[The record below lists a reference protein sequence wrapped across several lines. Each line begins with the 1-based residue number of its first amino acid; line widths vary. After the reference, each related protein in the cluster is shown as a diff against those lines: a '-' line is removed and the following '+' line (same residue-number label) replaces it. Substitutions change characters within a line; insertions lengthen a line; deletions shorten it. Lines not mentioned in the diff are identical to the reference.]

1 MKRLLLLFVVV
12 ITSVPLSRAQSNC
25 DRKCLQGIVTQY
37 LDAMVA
43 HKPEYAPTAPNV
55 RFTEDTQVLKL
66 GEGLWKNASKIRPY
80 RQDFIDV
87 RQGGAVSHVIVEES
101 GMPVML
107 ALRLKVENRKIT
119 EVETLVTR
127 NREQGAIFSMDGLQ
141 TPRPAMAMELTP
153 AQRTPREELIRIA
166 EFYPRGLK
174 PGGTFAVVDAPFA
187 TDAYRI
193 ENGSVMAGPGAR
205 AGSENI
211 KTQSIIAHPDITYQ
225 VWAVDEEL
233 GVVVLHMDFGNTGDR
248 YGPGNALVCS
258 EAFKIYGGQIHA
270 VEAFI
275 RVLKAGAPT
284 GWPSEMKK
292 PK

>member
-12 ITSVPLSRAQSNC
+12 SASACFAHAQSNC

-43 HKPEYAPTAPNV
+43 HKPDSLPTAPNV

-66 GEGLWKNASKIRPY
+66 GEGLWKNASKIRAY
-80 RQDFIDV
+80 RQDFLDV
-87 RQGGAVSHVIVEES
+87 RQGVAVSHVIAEEA

-107 ALRLKVENRKIT
+107 ALRLKVENNKIT

-127 NREQGAIFSMDGLQ
+127 NREQGAIFNLDGLQ
-141 TPRPAMAMELTP
+141 TPRPEMGMELTP
-153 AQRTPREELIRIA
+153 AMRTPRQELIRIA

-187 TDAYRI
+187 PDAYRL
-193 ENGSVMAGPGAR
+193 ENGQYMAGPGAR

-211 KTQSIIAHPDITYQ
+211 KTQSIIAHPDITYA

-248 YGPGNALVCS
+248 YGAGNALVVS
-258 EAFKIYGGQIHA
+258 EAFKVYGGQIHA
-270 VEAFI
+270 VEAFM
-275 RVLKAGAPT
+275 RVLKAGLPT
-284 GWPSEMKK
+284 GFPYEMKQ

>member
-1 MKRLLLLFVVV
+1 MKRWLTLLVVASLG
-12 ITSVPLSRAQSNC
+12 IPLAYAQSNC
-25 DRKCLQGIVTQY
+25 DRNCLKGIVTQY

-43 HKPEYAPTAPNV
+43 HKPESLPTTPNV
-55 RFTEDTQVLKL
+55 RFTEDKQTLKL

-80 RQDFIDV
+80 RQDFVDV
-87 RQGGAVSHVIVEES
+87 KEGVVVSHVIVEEA

-107 ALRLKVENRKIT
+107 ALRLRVENKRISG
-119 EVETLVTR
+119 VETLVTR
-127 NREQGAIFSMDGLQ
+127 NREQGAIFTILD
-141 TPRPAMAMELTP
+141 TPRPTMTAELTP

-187 TDAYRI
+187 PNAYRL
-193 ENGSVMAGPGAR
+193 ENGSLMAGPGAR
-205 AGSENI
+205 GGSENI
-211 KTQSIIAHPDITYQ
+211 KTQSIIAHPDILYA

-248 YGPGNALVCS
+248 YGAGNSLHVS

-270 VEAFI
+270 VEAFM
-275 RVLKAGAPT
+275 RVLKAGTPT
-284 GWPSEMKK
+284 GWPYEMKV

>member
-12 ITSVPLSRAQSNC
+12 SASVRFAHAQSNC

-43 HKPEYAPTAPNV
+43 HKPDSLPTAPNV

-66 GEGLWKNASKIRPY
+66 GEGLWKNASKIRAY
-80 RQDFIDV
+80 RQDFLDV
-87 RQGGAVSHVIVEES
+87 RQGVAVSHVIAEEA

-107 ALRLKVENRKIT
+107 ALRLKVENNKIT

-127 NREQGAIFSMDGLQ
+127 NREQGAIFNLDGLQ
-141 TPRPAMAMELTP
+141 TPRPAMGMELTP
-153 AQRTPREELIRIA
+153 SQRTPREELIRIA

-187 TDAYRI
+187 PGAYRL
-193 ENGSVMAGPGAR
+193 ENGQYMAGPGAR

-211 KTQSIIAHPDITYQ
+211 KTQSIIAHPDLTYA

-248 YGPGNALVCS
+248 YGPGNALVVS

-270 VEAFI
+270 VEAFM
-275 RVLKAGAPT
+275 RVLKAGLPT
-284 GWPSEMKK
+284 GFPYEMKQ

>member
-1 MKRLLLLFVVV
+1 MKRFLVLCFVV
-12 ITSVPLSRAQSNC
+12 IASVARAHAQSNC
-25 DRKCLQGIVTQY
+25 DRECLRDTVTQY
-37 LDAMVA
+37 LNAMVA
-43 HKPEYAPTAPNV
+43 HNPASLPTAANL
-55 RFTEDTQVLKL
+55 RFTEDTQTLKL

-80 RQDFIDV
+80 RQDFLDV
-87 RQGGAVSHVIVEES
+87 RQGVAVSHVIVEES
-101 GMPVML
+101 DMPVML
-107 ALRLKVENRKIT
+107 ALRLKVDNKKIS

-127 NREQGAIFSMDGLQ
+127 NREQGAIFNIDGLQ
-141 TPRPAMAMELTP
+141 TPKPAMNMPLTA

-187 TDAYRI
+187 PDAYRL
-193 ENGSVMAGPGAR
+193 ENGQVMAGPGAR

-211 KTQSIIAHPDITYQ
+211 KTQSIIAHPDITYA

-233 GVVVLHMDFGNTGDR
+233 GITVLHMDFGNTSDR
-248 YGPGNALVCS
+248 YGPGTALNVS
-258 EAFKIYGGQIHA
+258 EAFKIYGGQIHG
-270 VEAFI
+270 VEAFM

-284 GWPSEMKK
+284 GWPYEMKQ

>member
-43 HKPEYAPTAPNV
+43 HKPESAPTAPNV